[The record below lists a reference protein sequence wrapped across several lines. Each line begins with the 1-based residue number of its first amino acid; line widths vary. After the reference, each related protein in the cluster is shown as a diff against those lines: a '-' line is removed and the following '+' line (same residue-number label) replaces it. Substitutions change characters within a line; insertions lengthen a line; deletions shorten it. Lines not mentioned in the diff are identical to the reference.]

1 MTATDATRTAG
12 RDPRLQAGAAADAT
26 SVDDATVATTATDA
40 TTATAATA
48 TTDATAATDATATDR
63 ATTLLAAMTLEEK
76 AAQLVGYWLDQN
88 GVVAPMQGEMTG
100 SQGGAAAGTTL
111 ADITRH
117 GIGQFTRVYGT
128 RPVEPDERAAW
139 LWAEQRRLKRET
151 RLGIPALVH
160 EECLTGLAAW
170 KAATFPTPLAWGASF
185 DPELVEQVGRAIGD
199 SMRQLGVHQG
209 LAPVLDVVRDPRW
222 GRVDEC
228 IGEDP
233 YLVGTVGSAYVRGLQ
248 SAGVD
253 ATLKHFLGYS
263 ASQAGRNHA
272 PVHAGAREIADVF
285 LPPFEMAIRDG
296 GARSV
301 MNSYAE
307 IDGVPVAA
315 NPALLTDL
323 LRDEL
328 GFDGTV
334 VADYFSVAF
343 LEVMHGV
350 AADRGEAAALALT
363 AGIDVELPTGDAYLA
378 PLVERVRSGLV
389 DEALVDRAVLRVL
402 RQKERLGLLAPGV
415 FEDEAPTGIDLDT
428 PLHRDLA
435 QRLAARSL
443 VLLSNEAPG
452 ATTTPGGGTGTAAA
466 VLPLRPG
473 ASVALVGPNADRA
486 EALQGCYSFANHV
499 LATHP
504 DLPLG
509 FAIPTVREALA
520 RSLGDAAVRFAVGCA
535 VEGTDR
541 DQIAG
546 AVAVARASDVAVVVV
561 GDQAGLFGR
570 GTVGEGNDTESLD
583 LPGVQR
589 ELVEAVVATGTPTVM
604 VLLTGRPYAI
614 GWALDGDPQHRPA
627 AVVQAFFPG
636 EGGGLAIADLLTG
649 AASPSGRL
657 PVTLPRSAGAQP
669 YTYLHP
675 RLGGPSDVTA
685 ADSTPVR
692 PFGFGLGYTSF
703 AYTDLVV
710 DESVTTH
717 GTFGATVTVTNTGER
732 QGEDVVQLYG
742 HDAQGSVTRPLVQLL
757 GYARVALGPGEST
770 RVRFRVPVQR
780 FAFSDR
786 RMRRVVEPGDVEV
799 WVASHAA
806 ASRPGGTVDSGGIVA
821 HGGGP
826 GPEPVPGSATD
837 RAVVHVTGAVHEV
850 SASDPR
856 VVSWECV

>member
-1 MTATDATRTAG
+1 
-12 RDPRLQAGAAADAT
+12 
-26 SVDDATVATTATDA
+26 
-40 TTATAATA
+40 
-48 TTDATAATDATATDR
+48 
-63 ATTLLAAMTLEEK
+63 MTLEEK
-76 AAQLVGYWLDQN
+76 TAQLVGYWLDQN
-88 GVVAPMQGEMTG
+88 GLVAPMQGEMAG
-100 SQGGAAAGTTL
+100 DQDADGGRTL

-117 GIGQFTRVYGT
+117 GLGQFTRVYGT

-170 KAATFPTPLAWGASF
+170 KAATFPTPLAWGAAF
-185 DPELVEQVGRAIGD
+185 DPDLVDQVGEAIGD

-233 YLVGTVGSAYVRGLQ
+233 YLVGTIGTAYVRGLQ
-248 SAGVD
+248 RAGVD

-272 PVHAGAREIADVF
+272 PVHAGPREVADVF
-285 LPPFEMAIRDG
+285 LPPFEMALRDG

-307 IDGVPVAA
+307 VDGVPVAA
-315 NPALLTDL
+315 NGELLTDL
-323 LRDEL
+323 LRDRL

-343 LEVMHGV
+343 LEVMHGI
-350 AADRGEAAALALT
+350 AADRGEAAAMALT
-363 AGIDVELPTGDAYLA
+363 AGIDVELPSGDAYLQ
-378 PLVERVRSGLV
+378 PLVDRVRAGEV

-402 RQKERLGLLAPGV
+402 RQKERLGLLDPDA
-415 FEDEAPTGIDLDT
+415 FEDEPPTRIDLDT
-428 PLHRDLA
+428 PRHRALA
-435 QRLAARSL
+435 TELAAKSL
-443 VLLSNEAPG
+443 VLLSNGSVDGSDAP
-452 ATTTPGGGTGTAAA
+452 

-473 ASVALVGPNADRA
+473 ASVALIGPNADRA

-499 LATHP
+499 LAAHP

-509 FAIPTVREALA
+509 FAIPTVREALTDA
-520 RSLGDAAVRFAVGCA
+520 LGSDAVRFTAGCA
-535 VEGTDR
+535 VTGDDR
-541 DQIAG
+541 SGFAD
-546 AVAVARASDVAVVVV
+546 AVAVAERSDVAVVVV

-589 ELVEAVVATGTPTVM
+589 GLVEAVVATGTPTVV

-614 GWALDGDPQHRPA
+614 GWALDGVPDRTGSVGRRPD

-636 EGGGLAIADLLTG
+636 EGGGSAIADLLTG
-649 AASPSGRL
+649 VAAPSGRL
-657 PVTLPRSAGAQP
+657 PVSLPRAAGAQP

-685 ADSTPVR
+685 TDSTPVR
-692 PFGFGLGYTSF
+692 PFGFGLSYTSF
-703 AYTDLVV
+703 AHEDLVV
-710 DESVTTH
+710 DPTVSSADAFEVW
-717 GTFGATVTVTNTGER
+717 VTVRNTGER
-732 QGEDVVQLYG
+732 AGEDVVQLYG
-742 HDAQGSVTRPLVQLL
+742 HDVHASVTRPVVQLL
-757 GYARVALGPGEST
+757 GYARVALGPGETARLRWS
-770 RVRFRVPVQR
+770 VPVQR
-780 FAFSDR
+780 FAFTDR
-786 RMRRVVEPGDVEV
+786 ALRKVVEPGDVQV

-806 ASRPGGTVDSGGIVA
+806 ASEPGGTVRADGIVA
-821 HGGGP
+821 AGDRTGP
-826 GPEPVPGSATD
+826 PPVPGSATR
-837 RAVVHVTGAVHEV
+837 RAVVRVTGPVREV
-850 SASDPR
+850 RASDR
-856 VVSWECV
+856 RTVTWERC